1 MSQDF
6 LEYSIAI
13 LLKRQRFIINSFQSC
28 SIPMFNLT
36 FDGMFFNPYII
47 WGGSDS
53 IHPRFTCQNN
63 KKVNV
68 FDFLHACTI

>member
-36 FDGMFFNPYII
+36 FDGMFFNPYIL
-47 WGGSDS
+47 WGGGVILSTLVLLVKT
-53 IHPRFTCQNN
+53 I
-63 KKVNV
+63 KK
-68 FDFLHACTI
+68 